1 MIFFKKPPVYYC
13 KHCGKKHKSAFMAQ
27 ICFELDM
34 KILQSEKMNRKEKI
48 KMFIKNSESLNSLTL
63 IYEMYNIDILYDN
76 ELSKLFFEKKRKI
89 KAKFETWGISWL
101 N

>member
-1 MIFFKKPPVYYC
+1 
-13 KHCGKKHKSAFMAQ
+13 
-27 ICFELDM
+27 
-34 KILQSEKMNRKEKI
+34 MNRKEKI

-76 ELSKLFFEKKRKI
+76 ELCKLFYEKRREL
-89 KAKFETWGISWL
+89 KAKEIEKIWDDVSWL